1 MPPNQKEVVKL
12 SLFIDYIISC
22 VENPKGNN
30 KKLLELT
37 NEFRKVTGYKLN
49 TQNSAAFLYT

>member
-49 TQNSAAFLYT
+49 T

>member
-12 SLFIDYIISC
+12 SLFTDYILSYE
-22 VENPKGNN
+22 ENPKGNN

-49 TQNSAAFLYT
+49 T